1 MKRSI
6 LGTFGLMCVAG
17 IMLCAGTAMAKDDV
31 GALVALKGSALIER
45 DAKFVE
51 AKLKDGLLLKDT
63 VETKDRAK
71 AKLLFIDDS
80 VLTMAEKSKVV
91 IREFIYSKDAR
102 GRSIFNLIDGKMR
115 SVVGK
120 SDFEIHTPTV
130 VAAARGTVFD
140 CEIGRNGGR
149 VFTTCTC
156 FEGMV
161 DIRSIDPTISGSVT
175 LRPGMTVTVPMGQP
189 VPAPTWAPAAPTAA
203 LQPSGVAAAEAVTES
218 LRSIQTP
225 PITQQVPPIPPITDT
240 PVNVGVKLPPPP
252 QAPPTLPPGSV
263 RVGW

>member
-1 MKRSI
+1 MKKSI
-6 LGTFGLMCVAG
+6 QRALGLMCAAA
-17 IMLCAGTAMAKDDV
+17 IMLCAATAMAKDDV
-31 GALVALKGSALIER
+31 GAVIALKGAALIQR
-45 DAKFVE
+45 DAKSVE
-51 AKLKDGLLLKDT
+51 AKLKDGILLKDT
-63 VETKDRAK
+63 VETKESAK

-130 VAAARGTVFD
+130 VAAARGTVFE
-140 CEIGRNGGR
+140 CEVGKSLGR

-156 FEGMV
+156 FEGLV

-189 VPAPTWAPAAPTAA
+189 VPAPIQAPPAPIAT
-203 LQPSGVAAAEAVTES
+203 LQPTGVDAAQAVSES

-225 PITQQVPPIPPITDT
+225 PITQQVPA
-240 PVNVGVKLPPPP
+240 LPPP
-252 QAPPTLPPGSV
+252 QPTGSIQ
-263 RVGW
+263 VGW

>member
-1 MKRSI
+1 MKRFRQRI
-6 LGTFGLMCVAG
+6 LNLIV
-17 IMLCAGTAMAKDDV
+17 IV
-31 GALVALKGSALIER
+31 GALLLTGVAVAADNVGNVVALKGAALIQR
-45 DAKFVE
+45 DAKFIE
-51 AKLKDGLLLKDT
+51 AKLKDGILLQDT
-63 VETKDRAK
+63 VETKESAR

-80 VLTMAEKSKVV
+80 VLTMAEKSKMV

-140 CEIGRNGGR
+140 CEVGKSGGR
-149 VFTTCTC
+149 TFTTCTC
-156 FEGMV
+156 FEGIV

-175 LRPGMTVTVPMGQP
+175 LRPGMTVTVPLGQP
-189 VPAPTWAPAAPTAA
+189 VPAPIQAPPAPTAV
-203 LQPSGVAAAEAVTES
+203 LQSSGFAAAEAVTES

-225 PITQQVPPIPPITDT
+225 PITQQVPAVQPP
-240 PVNVGVKLPPPP
+240 LP
-252 QAPPTLPPGSV
+252 TGSV

>member
-1 MKRSI
+1 MKRS
-6 LGTFGLMCVAG
+6 GLRTLNSIVIAG
-17 IMLCAGTAMAKDDV
+17 ILLLASIALAADEV
-31 GALVALKGSALIER
+31 GSVVALKGAALIQR
-45 DAKFVE
+45 NAKSIE
-51 AKLKDGLLLKDT
+51 AKLKDGLLIQDT
-63 VETKDRAK
+63 VETKESAK

-80 VLTMAEKSKVV
+80 VLTLAEKSKVI

-130 VAAARGTVFD
+130 VAAARGTVFE
-140 CEIGRNGGR
+140 CEVGKSGGR

-161 DIRSIDPTISGSVT
+161 DIRSTDPTISGSVT
-175 LRPGMTVTVPMGQP
+175 LRPGMTVTVPIGQP
-189 VPAPTWAPAAPTAA
+189 LPAPTWAPAAPSAG
-203 LQPSGVAAAEAVTES
+203 LQPSGMAAAEAVTES

-225 PITQQVPPIPPITDT
+225 PITQQVP
-240 PVNVGVKLPPPP
+240 VVPPP
-252 QAPPTLPPGSV
+252 QPTGSIQ
-263 RVGW
+263 VGW

>member
-1 MKRSI
+1 MI
-6 LGTFGLMCVAG
+6 LFA
-17 IMLCAGTAMAKDDV
+17 ATAMAKDDV
-31 GALVALKGSALIER
+31 GAVVALKGAALIER
-45 DAKFVE
+45 DAKRIE
-51 AKLKDGLLLKDT
+51 AKLKDGIQLQDS

-102 GRSIFNLIDGKMR
+102 GKSIFNLLDGKMR

-140 CEIGRNGGR
+140 CEIGKSGGR

-189 VPAPTWAPAAPTAA
+189 VPAPTWAPPAPTAT
-203 LQPSGVAAAEAVTES
+203 LQSSGVAAAEAVTES

-225 PITQQVPPIPPITDT
+225 PITQQVPA
-240 PVNVGVKLPPPP
+240 VQPP
-252 QAPPTLPPGSV
+252 QPTGSI